1 VFKFF
6 KNKIIKFLYKS
17 IELIEWFE
25 YRNISLDQDDISKKI
40 INSIKLMNVK
50 VKTDTGYH
58 PVSDIHITQP
68 YINYIVRTKDFELS
82 CADNHIVFDDNM
94 NEIFVK
100 DLKIGSLIQTE
111 SGIQKVKS
119 IGIENYKLS
128 MFDLTVDHPNHRF
141 YTNGI
146 LSHNTVSSAIFILH
160 TILFNNDKNV
170 MIVANK
176 GDTAVEIVDKVKS
189 IYSLLPF
196 FLKPGVKTW
205 NQKSLTFDNGC
216 RIKTSARTKTP
227 AIGFTIDLLY
237 LDEFAHIPSNIIEP
251 YYTAAFPTVSAVQNS
266 KIIITSTPNGMNLFH
281 KLLTDAERPDGD
293 SQKNNYK
300 PMRVYWYQV
309 PGRFVTYIRLN
320 AHKMHEYGVT
330 ADEIHDLCKE
340 KFGDITKVFMKFN
353 VDIQK
358 DVINIFNNNKCTDEM
373 VKSLQFID
381 KNGYETSILSIGELT
396 TWKDEA
402 VKDIGGED
410 AFNQEYGLR
419 FINGSKSLL
428 NESLIEDLLKGKRH
442 YEFQELDEFKKLR
455 FSYQDLKWIADE
467 DAYIP
472 IRRKEY
478 KIVMSVDIS
487 EGLGQDYSIINIFKV
502 NEKPTELIEDQK
514 FKYNSITD
522 FFRLEQ
528 IAIFRNNFVSVK
540 QLSELLYLIA
550 FEYFNPENVRIVL
563 ELNNYGN
570 TLLAEMPH
578 VFDGNNQYGSSIF
591 VRYKHRIDS
600 NEEKVGLKVGDN
612 KNMMVKDYQDLM
624 QNKGIIVTNEDNIRE
639 ITTFVKHVTTSGN
652 IRYAAD
658 VGHDD
663 CLLPNTLVKTI
674 DGYKKIKDIQLG
686 ELVLTHL
693 GNYKPVTNIC
703 VKDFDGDMYNLKFR
717 GQIGLDITYNHP
729 IYEAKNDNSMAN
741 RKNYNNYLKREW
753 TLPGDLRKTSRCVV
767 LNDKICDKKDEYI
780 TYTELFERPN
790 TSAESNFKLKE
801 IKIDSNFSK
810 FLGLFLADGNCYK
823 PDPTSYRVSISF
835 NIKQTDLINEICDI
849 VSNWGL
855 NYSTSTRKN
864 CLVLTFYNRF
874 IYEILIKCYDEYK
887 EKIFPHFLYNKFN
900 SDNMG
905 LILDYWIKGDG
916 WLSKRKNIASHYIG
930 CSTSMQLALT
940 MRDIAISTGKH
951 STISLNK
958 RNRYGKKCKDQ
969 YWVSIYNRNDISK
982 SSLRKISD
990 FEYSSVLDKKECY
1003 NYKGVTYNLEVQD
1016 DNSYVANGLVV
1027 HNCVMTLVNMTSIFR
1042 KNEFKEMVEEYG
1054 NKNKSFMDYINKCM
1068 NESEFI
1074 EGVDYGQVLR
1084 ARKQFINRS
1093 RPNNYSAGNN
1103 WFNK

>member
-1 VFKFF
+1 MAVKQEQERQMIFTTKLVDESTD
-6 KNKIIKFLYKS
+6 KINDGIVLKRYQNPWLKGEVGIKRSGISFRMS
-17 IELIEWFE
+17 AEEQQE
-25 YRNISLDQDDISKKI
+25 YIRCAL
-40 INSIKLMNVK
+40 
-50 VKTDTGYH
+50 
-58 PVSDIHITQP
+58 DIHHFTEKFCKTKREDGSVGPITLRDYQEEML
-68 YINYIVRTKDFELS
+68 DS
-82 CADNHIVFDDNM
+82 
-94 NEIFVK
+94 FVNNRF
-100 DLKIGSLIQTE
+100 
-111 SGIQKVKS
+111 S
-119 IGIENYKLS
+119 ILMASRQVGK
-128 MFDLTVDHPNHRF
+128 
-141 YTNGI
+141 
-146 LSHNTVSSAIFILH
+146 TVSSAIFILH

-320 AHKMHEYGVT
+320 PHKMHEYGVT
-330 ADEIHDLCKE
+330 AEEISQLCE
-340 KFGDITKVFMKFN
+340 ENFGDITKVFMEFN
-353 VDIQK
+353 IDIQK
-358 DVINIFNNNKCTDEM
+358 DVINIFNNDKCSDEM

-381 KNGYETSILSIGELT
+381 KNGYETSILSIAELT

-442 YEFQELDEFKKLR
+442 YEFQELDEMRKLR
-455 FSYQDLKWIADE
+455 FSYQDLKWIDDE
-467 DAYIP
+467 DAFIP
-472 IRRKEY
+472 IKRKEY

-502 NEKPTELIEDQK
+502 NQKPTELIEEQK
-514 FKYNSITD
+514 FKYKSITD

-550 FEYFNPENVRIVL
+550 FEYFNPENVKIVL

-600 NEEKVGLKVGDN
+600 TEEKVGLKVGDN

-663 CLLPNTLVKTI
+663 T
-674 DGYKKIKDIQLG
+674 
-686 ELVLTHL
+686 
-693 GNYKPVTNIC
+693 
-703 VKDFDGDMYNLKFR
+703 
-717 GQIGLDITYNHP
+717 
-729 IYEAKNDNSMAN
+729 
-741 RKNYNNYLKREW
+741 
-753 TLPGDLRKTSRCVV
+753 
-767 LNDKICDKKDEYI
+767 
-780 TYTELFERPN
+780 
-790 TSAESNFKLKE
+790 
-801 IKIDSNFSK
+801 
-810 FLGLFLADGNCYK
+810 
-823 PDPTSYRVSISF
+823 
-835 NIKQTDLINEICDI
+835 
-849 VSNWGL
+849 
-855 NYSTSTRKN
+855 
-864 CLVLTFYNRF
+864 
-874 IYEILIKCYDEYK
+874 
-887 EKIFPHFLYNKFN
+887 
-900 SDNMG
+900 
-905 LILDYWIKGDG
+905 
-916 WLSKRKNIASHYIG
+916 
-930 CSTSMQLALT
+930 
-940 MRDIAISTGKH
+940 
-951 STISLNK
+951 
-958 RNRYGKKCKDQ
+958 
-969 YWVSIYNRNDISK
+969 
-982 SSLRKISD
+982 
-990 FEYSSVLDKKECY
+990 
-1003 NYKGVTYNLEVQD
+1003 
-1016 DNSYVANGLVV
+1016 
-1027 HNCVMTLVNMTSIFR
+1027 VMTLVNMTSIFQ
-1042 KNEFKEMVEEYG
+1042 KNEFKEIVEEYG

-1068 NESEFI
+1068 NESEFV
-1074 EGVDYGQVLR
+1074 EGLDYGQVLR
-1084 ARKQFINRS
+1084 ARKQFMNRPK
-1093 RPNNYSAGNN
+1093 PNNYSSGNN

>member
-1 VFKFF
+1 MAVKQEQERQMVFTTKLVDEATD
-6 KNKIIKFLYKS
+6 KINDGIVLKRYQNPWLKGEVGIKRSGISFRMS
-17 IELIEWFE
+17 AEEQQE
-25 YRNISLDQDDISKKI
+25 YIRCAL
-40 INSIKLMNVK
+40 
-50 VKTDTGYH
+50 
-58 PVSDIHITQP
+58 DIHHFTEKYCKTKREDGSVGPITLRDYQEEML
-68 YINYIVRTKDFELS
+68 DS
-82 CADNHIVFDDNM
+82 
-94 NEIFVK
+94 FVNNRF
-100 DLKIGSLIQTE
+100 
-111 SGIQKVKS
+111 S
-119 IGIENYKLS
+119 ILMASRQVGK
-128 MFDLTVDHPNHRF
+128 
-141 YTNGI
+141 
-146 LSHNTVSSAIFILH
+146 TVSSAIFILH

-330 ADEIHDLCKE
+330 AEEISQLCE
-340 KFGDITKVFMKFN
+340 ENFGDITKVFMEFN
-353 VDIQK
+353 IDIQK
-358 DVINIFNNNKCTDEM
+358 DVINIFNNDKCSDEM

-381 KNGYETSILSIGELT
+381 KNGYETSILSIAELT

-442 YEFQELDEFKKLR
+442 YEFQELDEMRKLR
-455 FSYQDLKWIADE
+455 FSYQDLKWINDE
-467 DAYIP
+467 DSFIP

-478 KIVMSVDIS
+478 KIVISVDIS

-502 NEKPTELIEDQK
+502 NEKPTELIEEQK
-514 FKYNSITD
+514 FKYKAITD

-600 NEEKVGLKVGDN
+600 TEEKVGLKVGDN

-663 CLLPNTLVKTI
+663 T
-674 DGYKKIKDIQLG
+674 
-686 ELVLTHL
+686 
-693 GNYKPVTNIC
+693 
-703 VKDFDGDMYNLKFR
+703 
-717 GQIGLDITYNHP
+717 
-729 IYEAKNDNSMAN
+729 
-741 RKNYNNYLKREW
+741 
-753 TLPGDLRKTSRCVV
+753 
-767 LNDKICDKKDEYI
+767 
-780 TYTELFERPN
+780 
-790 TSAESNFKLKE
+790 
-801 IKIDSNFSK
+801 
-810 FLGLFLADGNCYK
+810 
-823 PDPTSYRVSISF
+823 
-835 NIKQTDLINEICDI
+835 
-849 VSNWGL
+849 
-855 NYSTSTRKN
+855 
-864 CLVLTFYNRF
+864 
-874 IYEILIKCYDEYK
+874 
-887 EKIFPHFLYNKFN
+887 
-900 SDNMG
+900 
-905 LILDYWIKGDG
+905 
-916 WLSKRKNIASHYIG
+916 
-930 CSTSMQLALT
+930 
-940 MRDIAISTGKH
+940 
-951 STISLNK
+951 
-958 RNRYGKKCKDQ
+958 
-969 YWVSIYNRNDISK
+969 
-982 SSLRKISD
+982 
-990 FEYSSVLDKKECY
+990 
-1003 NYKGVTYNLEVQD
+1003 
-1016 DNSYVANGLVV
+1016 
-1027 HNCVMTLVNMTSIFR
+1027 VMTLVNMTSIFQ

-1074 EGVDYGQVLR
+1074 EGLDYGQVLR
-1084 ARKQFINRS
+1084 ARKQFMNRPK
-1093 RPNNYSAGNN
+1093 PNNYSSGNN

>member
-1 VFKFF
+1 MAVKQEQERQMIFTTKLVDEATD
-6 KNKIIKFLYKS
+6 KINDGIVLKRYQNPWLKGEVGIKRSGISFRMS
-17 IELIEWFE
+17 AEEQQE
-25 YRNISLDQDDISKKI
+25 YIRCAL
-40 INSIKLMNVK
+40 
-50 VKTDTGYH
+50 
-58 PVSDIHITQP
+58 DIHHFTEKYSKTKREDGSVGPITLRDYQEEML
-68 YINYIVRTKDFELS
+68 DS
-82 CADNHIVFDDNM
+82 
-94 NEIFVK
+94 FVNNRF
-100 DLKIGSLIQTE
+100 
-111 SGIQKVKS
+111 S
-119 IGIENYKLS
+119 ILMASRQVGK
-128 MFDLTVDHPNHRF
+128 
-141 YTNGI
+141 
-146 LSHNTVSSAIFILH
+146 TVSSAIFILH

-330 ADEIHDLCKE
+330 AEEISQLCE
-340 KFGDITKVFMKFN
+340 ENFGDITKVFMEFN
-353 VDIQK
+353 IDIQK
-358 DVINIFNNNKCTDEM
+358 DVINIFNNDKCSDEM

-381 KNGYETSILSIGELT
+381 KNGYETSILSIAELT

-442 YEFQELDEFKKLR
+442 YEFQELDEMRKLR
-455 FSYQDLKWIADE
+455 FSYQDLKWINDE
-467 DAYIP
+467 DSFIP

-502 NEKPTELIEDQK
+502 NEKPTELIEEQK
-514 FKYNSITD
+514 FKYKAITD

-600 NEEKVGLKVGDN
+600 TEEKVGLKVGDN

-663 CLLPNTLVKTI
+663 T
-674 DGYKKIKDIQLG
+674 
-686 ELVLTHL
+686 
-693 GNYKPVTNIC
+693 
-703 VKDFDGDMYNLKFR
+703 
-717 GQIGLDITYNHP
+717 
-729 IYEAKNDNSMAN
+729 
-741 RKNYNNYLKREW
+741 
-753 TLPGDLRKTSRCVV
+753 
-767 LNDKICDKKDEYI
+767 
-780 TYTELFERPN
+780 
-790 TSAESNFKLKE
+790 
-801 IKIDSNFSK
+801 
-810 FLGLFLADGNCYK
+810 
-823 PDPTSYRVSISF
+823 
-835 NIKQTDLINEICDI
+835 
-849 VSNWGL
+849 
-855 NYSTSTRKN
+855 
-864 CLVLTFYNRF
+864 
-874 IYEILIKCYDEYK
+874 
-887 EKIFPHFLYNKFN
+887 
-900 SDNMG
+900 
-905 LILDYWIKGDG
+905 
-916 WLSKRKNIASHYIG
+916 
-930 CSTSMQLALT
+930 
-940 MRDIAISTGKH
+940 
-951 STISLNK
+951 
-958 RNRYGKKCKDQ
+958 
-969 YWVSIYNRNDISK
+969 
-982 SSLRKISD
+982 
-990 FEYSSVLDKKECY
+990 
-1003 NYKGVTYNLEVQD
+1003 
-1016 DNSYVANGLVV
+1016 
-1027 HNCVMTLVNMTSIFR
+1027 VMTLVNMTSIFQ

-1054 NKNKSFMDYINKCM
+1054 NKNKSFMNYINKCM

-1074 EGVDYGQVLR
+1074 EGLDYGQVLR
-1084 ARKQFINRS
+1084 ARKQFMNRPK
-1093 RPNNYSAGNN
+1093 PNNYSSGNN

>member
-1 VFKFF
+1 MAVKQEQERQMVFTTKLVEEATD
-6 KNKIIKFLYKS
+6 KINDGIVLKRYQNPWLKGEVGIKRSGISFRM
-17 IELIEWFE
+17 IAEEQQE
-25 YRNISLDQDDISKKI
+25 YIRCALDIHHFTEKYCKTKREDGSVGA
-40 INSIKLMNVK
+40 IKLRDYQEEML
-50 VKTDTGYH
+50 D
-58 PVSDIHITQP
+58 S
-68 YINYIVRTKDFELS
+68 
-82 CADNHIVFDDNM
+82 
-94 NEIFVK
+94 FVNNRF
-100 DLKIGSLIQTE
+100 
-111 SGIQKVKS
+111 S
-119 IGIENYKLS
+119 ILMASRQVGK
-128 MFDLTVDHPNHRF
+128 
-141 YTNGI
+141 
-146 LSHNTVSSAIFILH
+146 TVSSAIFILH

-281 KLLTDAERPDGD
+281 RLLTDAERPDGD

-330 ADEIHDLCKE
+330 AEEIIQLCDER
-340 KFGDITKVFMKFN
+340 FGNITKVFMEFN

-358 DVINIFNNNKCTDEM
+358 DVINIFNNDKCTDEM

-381 KNGYETSILSIGELT
+381 KNGYETSILSIAELT

-428 NESLIEDLLKGKRH
+428 NESLIEDLLKGKKH
-442 YEFQELDEFKKLR
+442 YEFQELDELKKLR
-455 FSYQDLKWIADE
+455 FSYQDLKWADDE
-467 DAYIP
+467 DAFIP

-502 NEKPTELIEDQK
+502 NEKPTELIEEQK
-514 FKYNSITD
+514 FRYKSLTD
-522 FFRLEQ
+522 FYRLEQ

-550 FEYFNPENVRIVL
+550 FEYFNPENVKIVL

-600 NEEKVGLKVGDN
+600 TEEKVGLKVGDN
-612 KNMMVKDYQDLM
+612 KNMMVKDYQELM

-663 CLLPNTLVKTI
+663 T
-674 DGYKKIKDIQLG
+674 
-686 ELVLTHL
+686 
-693 GNYKPVTNIC
+693 
-703 VKDFDGDMYNLKFR
+703 
-717 GQIGLDITYNHP
+717 
-729 IYEAKNDNSMAN
+729 
-741 RKNYNNYLKREW
+741 
-753 TLPGDLRKTSRCVV
+753 
-767 LNDKICDKKDEYI
+767 
-780 TYTELFERPN
+780 
-790 TSAESNFKLKE
+790 
-801 IKIDSNFSK
+801 
-810 FLGLFLADGNCYK
+810 
-823 PDPTSYRVSISF
+823 
-835 NIKQTDLINEICDI
+835 
-849 VSNWGL
+849 
-855 NYSTSTRKN
+855 
-864 CLVLTFYNRF
+864 
-874 IYEILIKCYDEYK
+874 
-887 EKIFPHFLYNKFN
+887 
-900 SDNMG
+900 
-905 LILDYWIKGDG
+905 
-916 WLSKRKNIASHYIG
+916 
-930 CSTSMQLALT
+930 
-940 MRDIAISTGKH
+940 
-951 STISLNK
+951 
-958 RNRYGKKCKDQ
+958 
-969 YWVSIYNRNDISK
+969 
-982 SSLRKISD
+982 
-990 FEYSSVLDKKECY
+990 
-1003 NYKGVTYNLEVQD
+1003 
-1016 DNSYVANGLVV
+1016 
-1027 HNCVMTLVNMTSIFR
+1027 VMTLVNMTSIFQ

-1068 NESEFI
+1068 NESEFV
-1074 EGVDYGQVLR
+1074 EGLDYGQVLR
-1084 ARKQFINRS
+1084 ARKQFMNRPK
-1093 RPNNYSAGNN
+1093 PNNYSAGNN